1 MEGKVINYK
10 DLNGTENFAKLK
22 AARPFDIKRK
32 LNAKRID
39 GAREIHKAAIR
50 DVDGATIKEAGSL
63 VYNYGAMPVDDET
76 IDVLQALADEQQLI
90 EKYKALLSGEVMNT
104 GEKRL
109 VLHQLT
115 RGRALDG
122 LKVVAD
128 GVEKGEFYENELRK
142 IKDFS
147 EKVRNGQIKGSTGKE
162 IKTVV
167 QIGIGGSDLGPR
179 ALCYAL
185 NLI

>member
-32 LNAKRID
+32 LNAKRI
-39 GAREIHKAAIR
+39 
-50 DVDGATIKEAGSL
+50 DGATIKEAGSL

-90 EKYKALLSGEVMNT
+90 EKYKALLGGEVMNT

-122 LKVVAD
+122 LRQKWFSLYRSILCA
-128 GVEKGEFYENELRK
+128 GTRMRSMALLRSK
-142 IKDFS
+142 KS
-147 EKVRNGQIKGSTGKE
+147 S
-162 IKTVV
+162 
-167 QIGIGGSDLGPR
+167 
-179 ALCYAL
+179 
-185 NLI
+185 

>member
-1 MEGKVINYK
+1 MKYN
-10 DLNGTENFAKLK
+10 DFNLTENYARLK
-22 AARPFDIKRK
+22 ALKPFDIKSG
-32 LNAKRID
+32 LDEARIGD
-39 GAREIHKAAIR
+39 CC
-50 DVDGATIKEAGSL
+50 IKEAGSL
-63 VYNYGAMPVDDET
+63 VYNYGAMPVDGKI

-115 RGRALDG
+115 RGRVLEG
-122 LKVVAD
+122 QKVMAD
-128 GVEKGEFYENELRK
+128 GVEKGDFYNAELEK
-142 IKDFS
+142 IKVFS
-147 EKVRNGQIKGSTGKE
+147 EKVRSGQIKGSTGKE

-179 ALCYAL
+179 ALC
-185 NLI
+185 